1 MLNLKDLITNK
12 NIDLFEQYLINHSK
26 EYASEKILQKC
37 LNKFAYQLNNDTNNL
52 IDFYSYEELA
62 SLNQSFLTN
71 DNLELDNIQKQSSKL
86 IKQIVNN
93 YDEQYLFASNC
104 VNHNDKN
111 YIISLTPYLYGK
123 GLFELIKK
131 LDQYN
136 YDNLVD
142 TNDHRQFNKNEIINF
157 IFEQIQTITPDIIN
171 DLPNPNSWYYLT
183 K

>member
-12 NIDLFEQYLINHSK
+12 NIDLFEQYLIEHSK
-26 EYASEKILQKC
+26 EYANDKILQKC

-52 IDFYSYEELA
+52 IGFYSYDDLIL
-62 SLNQSFLTN
+62 LNQSFSNIT
-71 DNLELDNIQKQSSKL
+71 DLELYDIQKQSSKL
-86 IKQIVNN
+86 IQQIVNN
-93 YDEQYLFASNC
+93 YDEQYLFASNR

-131 LDQYN
+131 LDQY
-136 YDNLVD
+136 DDENLID

-171 DLPNPNSWYYLT
+171 DLQKLT
-183 K
+183 PDMI

>member
-1 MLNLKDLITNK
+1 MLNLKNLITNK

-26 EYASEKILQKC
+26 EYANEKIIQKC
-37 LNKFAYQLNNDTNNL
+37 LIKFAYQLNNDTNNL
-52 IDFYSYEELA
+52 MGFYSYDHLV
-62 SLNQSFLTN
+62 SLNQSSSS
-71 DNLELDNIQKQSSKL
+71 DDDKLDDIQKQSSKL
-86 IKQIVNN
+86 IGQIVNN

-104 VNHNDKN
+104 INHNDKN

-131 LDQYN
+131 LDQY
-136 YDNLVD
+136 DDETLID

-171 DLPNPNSWYYLT
+171 DLT

>member
-12 NIDLFEQYLINHSK
+12 NIDLFEQYLIQHSK
-26 EYASEKILQKC
+26 EYASDKILQKC
-37 LNKFAYQLNNDTNNL
+37 LNKFAYQLNNDQNNL
-52 IDFYSYEELA
+52 IGFYSYDNLVY
-62 SLNQSFLTN
+62 LNQSFSNIN
-71 DNLELDNIQKQSSKL
+71 DLELDDIQKQSSKL
-86 IKQIVNN
+86 IQQIINN
-93 YDEQYLFASNC
+93 YDEQYLFASNR

-131 LDQYN
+131 LDQY
-136 YDNLVD
+136 DDQNLID
-142 TNDHRQFNKNEIINF
+142 TNNHRQFNKNEIINF
-157 IFEQIQTITPDIIN
+157 IFEQIQSITPDIIK

>member
-12 NIDLFEQYLINHSK
+12 NIDLFEQYLIQHSK
-26 EYASEKILQKC
+26 EYANDKILQKC
-37 LNKFAYQLNNDTNNL
+37 LIKFAYQLNNDTNNL
-52 IDFYSYEELA
+52 MGFYSYDHLV
-62 SLNQSFLTN
+62 SLNQSSSSD
-71 DNLELDNIQKQSSKL
+71 DNLEPDDIQKQSSKL
-86 IKQIVNN
+86 IQQIINN

-104 VNHNDKN
+104 INHNDKN

-131 LDQYN
+131 LDQY
-136 YDNLVD
+136 DDDLID

-171 DLPNPNSWYYLT
+171 DLPNPNFWYYLT